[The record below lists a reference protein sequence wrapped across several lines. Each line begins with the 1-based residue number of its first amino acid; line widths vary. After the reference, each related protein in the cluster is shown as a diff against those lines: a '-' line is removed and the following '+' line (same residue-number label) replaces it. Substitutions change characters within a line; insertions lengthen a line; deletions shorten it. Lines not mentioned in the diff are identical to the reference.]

1 MQRLDGPV
9 RGNGNIVQE
18 LETLFAG
25 AGWNVIKCLW
35 GSNWDVLFARDKDGW
50 ILKRMSEA
58 IDGEFQKLS
67 ATDGMY
73 NRENFFSKYEE
84 LAALVANMSDSEIDV
99 LQRGG
104 MTLSKFMHLTKV
116 LCCIKVSQQ

>member
-1 MQRLDGPV
+1 
-9 RGNGNIVQE
+9 
-18 LETLFAG
+18 
-25 AGWNVIKCLW
+25 
-35 GSNWDVLFARDKDGW
+35 
-50 ILKRMSEA
+50 MSEA

-84 LAALVANMSDSEIDV
+84 LAALVANMSDSEIDM